1 MSRSAIV
8 GVPLVIVGVILIMLG
23 AGMIL
28 SGYNTIQAAEAWDD
42 LPRDQRCE
50 YDYATTSD
58 ICPENPFHGGR
69 SRFWSGVAVTIVG
82 GVVLYYGTR

>member
-1 MSRSAIV
+1 MPRSAVAGIL
-8 GVPLVIVGVILIMLG
+8 LVIVGVIVIVIG

-28 SGYNTIQAAEAWDD
+28 SGHNTIQAAEAWDD

-50 YDYATTSD
+50 YDLITRSY
-58 ICPENPFHGGR
+58 ICPENPFQGGR
-69 SRFWSGVAVTIVG
+69 SRFWAGVAVTIVG